1 MGNGYPLTQRSR
13 SRPLFSKLAQ
23 SCNPATSYPSCKT
36 IRLRSIH
43 PYAREEAITAPVYLQ
58 RERERQ
64 TILLLLILPINSKRN
79 NLSPSLERDNQSL
92 RPIGDGVQVLL
103 LIANFFLAFFHTF
116 SAESRRCSIGIL
128 DDPHL
133 PSCFSFHSG

>member
-43 PYAREEAITAPVYLQ
+43 PYAREEAITAPVYPE
-58 RERERQ
+58 RERERDYSPPPDPPDKLEKEQ
-64 TILLLLILPINSKRN
+64 PVPLPRA
-79 NLSPSLERDNQSL
+79 R
-92 RPIGDGVQVLL
+92 
-103 LIANFFLAFFHTF
+103 
-116 SAESRRCSIGIL
+116 
-128 DDPHL
+128 
-133 PSCFSFHSG
+133 

>member
-58 RERERQ
+58 RERETDYSPPPDPPDKLEKEQ
-64 TILLLLILPINSKRN
+64 PVPLPRA
-79 NLSPSLERDNQSL
+79 R
-92 RPIGDGVQVLL
+92 
-103 LIANFFLAFFHTF
+103 
-116 SAESRRCSIGIL
+116 
-128 DDPHL
+128 
-133 PSCFSFHSG
+133 